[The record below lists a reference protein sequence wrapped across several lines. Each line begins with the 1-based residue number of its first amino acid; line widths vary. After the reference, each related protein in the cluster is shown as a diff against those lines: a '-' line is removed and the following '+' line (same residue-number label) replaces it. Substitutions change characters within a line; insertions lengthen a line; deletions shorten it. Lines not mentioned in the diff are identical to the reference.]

1 MEPRLDAHSVRK
13 CEMSHAWPAGRVAK
27 CLLMV
32 VLLGLCKCYE
42 EFGLDLLHLKS
53 ALR

>member
-1 MEPRLDAHSVRK
+1 MYSSRHTKVNAP
-13 CEMSHAWPAGRVAK
+13 VAK